1 MPSFSDRL
9 MHAWNA
15 FVARDPT
22 NYSYRDIGYGYSY
35 RPDRPRFTRGNER
48 SIVTAIYNRIAI
60 DVAAI
65 NIEHVRLDDKGR
77 YKETIDST
85 LNDCLTLNANVD
97 QTGRHFI
104 QDVVQSMF
112 DEGCVALVP
121 TDTFRDPL
129 DTESY
134 EVLELRT
141 GKIVE
146 WFPSNVKVSVYNENT
161 GRKEEIILPKKMIGI
176 VENPFYSIMNE
187 SNSTLQRLIRTL
199 NNLDLLNEQATSGKL
214 DLIIQL
220 PYAVKSDMQK
230 QRAEDRRKDI
240 ERQLTGSKYGIA
252 YTDAT
257 EKITQLNRSVDN
269 QLWQQAQD
277 LQAMLFNQLGL
288 TQSVFDGTADEST
301 MLNYYSRTIEPILS
315 AIADEMQRKF
325 LSKTA
330 RSQGQAIRFFR
341 NPFKLV
347 PAEKL
352 ADIADKLTRN
362 EIASSNEM
370 RAEIGWKP
378 VDDPAADELRNK
390 NLNSEKQGPEPPNT
404 SEEPS
409 DEGPQFENFQ

>member
-85 LNDCLTLNANVD
+85 LNDCLSLDANVD

-352 ADIADKLTRN
+352 AAIADTLTRN

-378 VDDPAADELRNK
+378 VDDPAADALRNK
-390 NLNSEKQGPEPPNT
+390 NLNAEKQGPEPPST